1 MNHTMTE
8 GDEALISLLRVN
20 ARLPVSELARRL
32 GVSRTTVQDRLK
44 RLENN
49 GIIAGYSVRLGE
61 METERLISAFVTI
74 VVTPQRG
81 PAVLTVLGKI
91 SNLESLYSV
100 SGKYDLIAI
109 VRTRSAA
116 AMEKVLDEIAMLDG
130 VERTETSIILSKK
143 LDRNKLA

>member
-1 MNHTMTE
+1 MTEFVMNHTMTE

-74 VVTPQRG
+74 VVG
-81 PAVLTVLGKI
+81 LG
-91 SNLESLYSV
+91 Y
-100 SGKYDLIAI
+100 G
-109 VRTRSAA
+109 
-116 AMEKVLDEIAMLDG
+116 
-130 VERTETSIILSKK
+130 
-143 LDRNKLA
+143 